1 MSLQEGPVLPAP
13 SDDPF
18 WSTFRVNPYSR
29 MYLGSLEGQKKY
41 ESLWQSLRSVFD
53 QTVLE
58 VPSEGSPFLRWEVR
72 ADAEWHE
79 PTWERPRIEQGDEI
93 CLVRRDFIVGEP
105 TGAGAH
111 KRKEKKRAGGPGAVP
126 GTGSAARSSDET
138 DSDVTLVTTTTTSSS
153 PGLDVLDP
161 ASLLLVAEK
170 LAETDLVGMGRLRC
184 TCRALKDVCEVPTRP
199 DAGEASTSVVI
210 GPTPRYNPLVS
221 FSAAYV
227 AEIPVKGG
235 QLYAGTFLLPVRAS
249 DFPAFQNWFSSA
261 ISESMLDGACRLLC
275 RYMPNC
281 FEFVSGCGIGP
292 HAIDCFHTVDALY
305 VNNPPTVDCVSY
317 VYCYG
322 PRIDDGTRLSLWL
335 A

>member
-29 MYLGSLEGQKKY
+29 VYLGSLEGQKKY
-41 ESLWQSLRSVFD
+41 ESLWHSLRSVFD

-58 VPSEGSPFLRWEVR
+58 VPSKESPFLRWELR

-79 PTWERPRIEQGDEI
+79 PTWEHPRIEQGDEL
-93 CLVRRDFIVGEP
+93 CLVRRDFIVDEEARGGSRKRNEKRRE
-105 TGAGAH
+105 GASG
-111 KRKEKKRAGGPGAVP
+111 VFC
-126 GTGSAARSSDET
+126 GSGDASGSSDET
-138 DSDVTLVTTTTTSSS
+138 ASDVNLVTTTTTSSS
-153 PGLDVLDP
+153 SSLDALDP

-184 TCRALKDVCEVPTRP
+184 TCRTLQDVCEVPTRG
-199 DAGEASTSVVI
+199 DVGEPSAPVVI
-210 GPTPRYNPLVS
+210 SPTPRYNPLVS

-261 ISESMLDGACRLLC
+261 LSESMLDGACRLLC

-281 FEFVSGCGIGP
+281 FEFVSGCGLSP
-292 HAIDCFHTVDALY
+292 HAIDCFHTMDAMY
-305 VNNPPTVDCVSY
+305 VNDPPTVDCVSY

-322 PRIDDGTRLSLWL
+322 PRIDDGARLSLWL
-335 A
+335 T